1 MKLTKDYLKRLI
13 KEELGFNQ
21 PEDEPIIPKSK
32 KSASYYESRIWNII
46 NDEIYENFR
55 VGDYDSEGKKEWAA
69 MLHKIVD
76 EIFEN

>member
-1 MKLTKDYLKRLI
+1 MKLTKNYLKRLI

-21 PEDEPIIPKSK
+21 PEDEPIVPKSK
-32 KSASYYESRIWNII
+32 KSPSYYESRIWHII

-55 VGDYDSEGKKEWAA
+55 VDDYDSEGKKEWAS
-69 MLHKIVD
+69 MLHKVVD